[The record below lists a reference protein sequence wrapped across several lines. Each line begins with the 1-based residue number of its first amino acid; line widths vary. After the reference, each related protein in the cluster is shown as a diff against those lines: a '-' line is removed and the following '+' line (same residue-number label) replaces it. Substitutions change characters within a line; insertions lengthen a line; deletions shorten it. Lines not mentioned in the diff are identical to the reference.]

1 MKRYNIYDVVMV
13 VWATNFY
20 FGDRM
25 SQKGGSSMN
34 TTVVLDWKFVVAIGA
49 TTAVIILAKKMNPA
63 EAKEV
68 LTRVVDTHAVRA
80 IALTGDC

>member
-1 MKRYNIYDVVMV
+1 MSYCVIYSWDSKS
-13 VWATNFY
+13 
-20 FGDRM
+20 R
-25 SQKGGSSMN
+25 KGGSSMN

-49 TTAVIILAKKMNPA
+49 TTAVIILATKMSPA

-68 LTRVVDTHAVRA
+68 LTRLVDTHTVRT

>member
-1 MKRYNIYDVVMV
+1 MK
-13 VWATNFY
+13 
-20 FGDRM
+20 
-25 SQKGGSSMN
+25 

-49 TTAVIILAKKMNPA
+49 TTAVIILAAKMSPA

-68 LTRVVDTHAVRA
+68 LTRVVDTHTVRT

>member
-1 MKRYNIYDVVMV
+1 
-13 VWATNFY
+13 
-20 FGDRM
+20 
-25 SQKGGSSMN
+25 MN

-49 TTAVIILAKKMNPA
+49 TTAVIILAAKMSPA

-68 LTRVVDTHAVRA
+68 LTRVVDTCAVRT

>member
-1 MKRYNIYDVVMV
+1 
-13 VWATNFY
+13 
-20 FGDRM
+20 
-25 SQKGGSSMN
+25 MN

-49 TTAVIILAKKMNPA
+49 TTAVIILAAKMTPA

-68 LTRVVDTHAVRA
+68 LTKLVTHTVRT

>member
-1 MKRYNIYDVVMV
+1 
-13 VWATNFY
+13 
-20 FGDRM
+20 
-25 SQKGGSSMN
+25 MN

-49 TTAVIILAKKMNPA
+49 TAAVIILAAKMSPA

-68 LTRVVDTHAVRA
+68 LTRVVDTHTVRT

>member
-1 MKRYNIYDVVMV
+1 MGGMSYCVIYSWDSK
-13 VWATNFY
+13 
-20 FGDRM
+20 

-34 TTVVLDWKFVVAIGA
+34 TTVVLDWKFVAAIGA
-49 TTAVIILAKKMNPA
+49 TTAVIILAAKMSPA

-68 LTRVVDTHAVRA
+68 LTHVVDTYTART

>member
-1 MKRYNIYDVVMV
+1 MRCWIGGMSYCVIYSWDSK
-13 VWATNFY
+13 
-20 FGDRM
+20 

-34 TTVVLDWKFVVAIGA
+34 TTVILDWKFVVAIGA
-49 TTAVIILAKKMNPA
+49 TTAVIILAAKMTPA

-68 LTRVVDTHAVRA
+68 LTKLVDTHTVRT